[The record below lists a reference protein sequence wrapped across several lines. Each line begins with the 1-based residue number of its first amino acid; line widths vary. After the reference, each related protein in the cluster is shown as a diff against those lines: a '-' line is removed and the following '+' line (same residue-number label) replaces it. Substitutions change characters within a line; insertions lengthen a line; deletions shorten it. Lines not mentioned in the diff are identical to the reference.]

1 MNRIC
6 LLFLVLS
13 PLLLCARQWKVNF
26 SAKITP
32 AEVKAA
38 SLSGK
43 LADAGK
49 LIEVKDGVVCQL
61 SKYSG
66 KIKRGTKLRAVAVTA
81 VDMPEDCERYIGVG
95 ADWFVTCFVNG
106 QPVLTTEPGGN
117 HFTRISPYNHLAK
130 VKFKKGVNF
139 LALYIR
145 PFLYQWKFAFKIMPE
160 LDMLPAHA
168 GDRAR
173 MIAQMF
179 PVANPGLLRKELVHQ
194 LSSDSAAVSCQFGTA
209 VICGIRYRTE
219 KDAQSKILWNTLSGK
234 RIARKIHRF
243 QLKKLLPETV
253 YNYEI
258 VTLDTNTARIN
269 PVSSG
274 SFKTFPASGVNS
286 SFLIIADTQVA
297 PDIRQAAVKNMLKLP
312 GFAKADFIVSLGDVA
327 ENFDNFEMHYFNWFL
342 NGFYRKN
349 QLKPLAIVKGNH
361 EYRGNGSDVYPEHFG
376 RSYYTFRHGEVFFI
390 VLDTGEGGETVW
402 KPGHH
407 LLFTDT
413 AQLLAEQQEWL
424 EQVTLSKE
432 FKNAKYRIVIS
443 HASPFK
449 YHARFYGDTIRKLA
463 GKFFYGDQPAHRI
476 DLWLCAHV
484 HYASRFDPAT
494 KSMAG
499 FKFPKRSKL
508 KVDADDLADINFP
521 VITSDGPGQG
531 GEQLSITTVNIS
543 DDGIKVKMTTP
554 EGKVIDDV
562 IIRKG
567 AAHTVNN
574 TVLEKL
580 F

>member
-6 LLFLVLS
+6 FIFLVLS
-13 PLLLCARQWKVNF
+13 PLLLGARQWQVRF
-26 SAKITP
+26 SDKISA

-43 LADAGK
+43 LSDAGK
-49 LIEVKDGVVCQL
+49 LIEAKDGVVCQL

-66 KIKRGTKLRAVAVTA
+66 KIKRGTKLRAAAVTV
-81 VDMPEDCERYIGVG
+81 VDMPEECERYIGIG

-106 QPVLTTEPGGN
+106 QQVFSTEPGGN
-117 HFTRISPYNHLAK
+117 HFTRISPYNHITR
-130 VKFKKGVNF
+130 VKFKKGVNH

-145 PFLYQWKFAFKIMPE
+145 PSLYQWKFAFKIMPE

-173 MIAQMF
+173 MIARMF
-179 PVANPGLLRKELVHQ
+179 PPVNPGLLRKELVHQ
-194 LSSDSAAVSCQFGTA
+194 LSCDSAAISCQFGSA
-209 VICGIRYRTE
+209 VICGVRYRTG
-219 KDAQSKILWNTLSGK
+219 KDAQSKILWDTLSGK

-243 QLKKLLPETV
+243 HLKKLLPETV
-253 YNYEI
+253 YDYEI
-258 VTLDTNTARIN
+258 VTLDTNTAKIT

-274 SFKTFPASGVNS
+274 SFKTFPASGVNN
-286 SFLIIADTQVA
+286 SFMMISDTQVA
-297 PDIRQAAVKNMLKLP
+297 PDIRQAAVKKMLQFP
-312 GFAKADFIVSLGDVA
+312 EFAKADFVVSLGDVA

-342 NGFYRKN
+342 NGFYRKK
-349 QLKPLAIVKGNH
+349 QLKPLAVVKGNH
-361 EYRGNGSDVYPEHFG
+361 EYRGNSSEVYPEHFG
-376 RSYYTFRHGEVFFI
+376 RSYYTFRHGEIFFI

-413 AQLLAEQQEWL
+413 AQLLAEQREWL
-424 EQVTLSKE
+424 EQITTSQE

-449 YHARFYGDTIRKLA
+449 YHARFYGDTVRKLA
-463 GKFFYGDQPAHRI
+463 GKFFFGAKPVCRI

-494 KSMAG
+494 KNMVG

-531 GEQLSITTVNIS
+531 GEQLSITAVNIS
-543 DDGIKVKMTTP
+543 DGGIRVKMATP

-562 IIRKG
+562 VIRKG
-567 AAHTVNN
+567 AAHEVKSS
-574 TVLEKL
+574 VLEKL

>member
-6 LLFLVLS
+6 LVLLVLS
-13 PLLLCARQWKVNF
+13 PLLLCARPWQFKF
-26 SAKITP
+26 SAKISDE
-32 AEVKAA
+32 EVKAA
-38 SLSGK
+38 SLSGT
-43 LADAGK
+43 LVGAGK
-49 LIEVKDGVVCQL
+49 SAEVKDGTVCQL

-66 KIKRGTKLRAVAVTA
+66 KIKRGTKLRAAAVTV
-81 VDMPEDCERYIGVG
+81 VDMPEDCERYIGIG
-95 ADWFVTCFVNG
+95 ADWFVSCFVNG
-106 QPVLTTEPGGN
+106 QLVLSTEPGGN
-117 HFTRISPYNHLAK
+117 RFSRISPYNHIVK
-130 VKFKKGVNF
+130 VKFKKGANH

-145 PFLYQWKFAFKIMPE
+145 PRLYQWKFAFKIMP
-160 LDMLPAHA
+160 DVSQLPTHS

-173 MIAQMF
+173 MISQMF
-179 PVANPGLLRKELVHQ
+179 PPANPGLLRKELVHQ
-194 LSSDSAAVSCQFGTA
+194 LSYDSAAVSCQFGSA
-209 VICGIRYRTE
+209 VICGVRFKAE
-219 KDAQSKILWNTLSGK
+219 KDGQSKIIWNTLSGK
-234 RIARKIHRF
+234 RIARKNHRF
-243 QLKKLLPETV
+243 QLKKLLSDTV
-253 YNYEI
+253 YDYEI
-258 VTLDTNTARIN
+258 VTLDTNTAKIT

-274 SFKTFPASGVNS
+274 SFKTFPATGVDS
-286 SFLIIADTQVA
+286 SFMIISDTQVA
-297 PDIRQAAVKNMLKLP
+297 PDIRQTAVKNMLKLP
-312 GFAKADFIVSLGDVA
+312 EFSKADFVVSLGDVA

-349 QLKPLAIVKGNH
+349 QLKPLTIVKGNH
-361 EYRGNGSDVYPEHFG
+361 EYRGNGSDIYPEHFG
-376 RSYYTFRHGEVFFI
+376 RSYYSFRHGEVFFI
-390 VLDTGEGGETVW
+390 VLDTGEGGDTVW
-402 KPGHH
+402 QPGHH

-424 EQVTLSKE
+424 ERITASE
-432 FKNAKYRIVIS
+432 AFKSAAYRIVLS

-449 YHARFYGDTIRKLA
+449 YHAKFYGNTVRKLA
-463 GKFFYGDQPAHRI
+463 GKFFFGAKPAHRI

-494 KSMAG
+494 KKMVG

-531 GEQLSITTVNIS
+531 GEQLSVTSVNVS

-567 AAHTVNN
+567 AVHEVKSS
-574 TVLEKL
+574 VLEKL